1 MTIPISQQYSL
12 LLRLKQKRSNLEKK
26 YLKFKTLRTQE
37 NNSSSEYIKKTMK
50 VQPFSAK
57 TQKLSTE

>member
-26 YLKFKTLRTQE
+26 VSQ
-37 NNSSSEYIKKTMK
+37 
-50 VQPFSAK
+50 VQDFAYARK
-57 TQKLSTE
+57 Q